1 MGKIKDKMMDFLE
14 NGGFE
19 LGFHENMIPNIGDT
33 DIILKNDI
41 KVWEYMGYRSEK
53 SFYSQRKPS
62 TLAIKEIVK
71 KYGMNRKDYWE
82 KPKQIEYKMPKLIE
96 YKNDN
101 F

>member
-41 KVWEYMGYRSEK
+41 KVWEYMGYRNRED
-53 SFYSQRKPS
+53 YHTHNKPKHIKNI
-62 TLAIKEIVK
+62 IKEYGMFEK
-71 KYGMNRKDYWE
+71 KYWREDK
-82 KPKQIEYKMPKLIE
+82 
-96 YKNDN
+96 
-101 F
+101 